1 MFGKDYVG
9 LFRELPFIFDLEKK
23 KKNTLKNVGG
33 RLARNEN

>member
-1 MFGKDYVG
+1 MFRKDDVG

-23 KKNTLKNVGG
+23 KKNILKNVGD